1 MKGEY
6 RHWSLLLLWCQVS
19 SPGTD
24 RCRFRRGTARR
35 GTACRAPTI
44 PIFVS
49 FVPSLCSLWLEFIL
63 QINHLDWIP
72 AFAGMTRRV
81 VLWCQVSSPD
91 TDRCRFR
98 RGTACRA
105 PTRQTNCHSGIP
117 LSNGRSGIHC
127 SEYRISPA
135 SVKPGCYS
143 DLCVL
148 CG

>member
-1 MKGEY
+1 MPCPYTTNKLSFRDSVVKRKIRNPLFRIPYIPGFGKAG
-6 RHWSLLLLWCQVS
+6 LL
-19 SPGTD
+19 
-24 RCRFRRGTARR
+24 FR
-35 GTACRAPTI
+35 
-44 PIFVS
+44 
-49 FVPSLCSLWLEFIL
+49 SLCPLWLEFIL

-72 AFAGMTRRV
+72 TFAGMTRRV